1 MQKTCTFLGNSDIR
15 ETDALNSKIRQ
26 AITDLITNKGVNT
39 FYVGI
44 KGQFETL
51 CHRIV
56 SDIKQTYPD
65 IQVILIIAYVKD
77 LEKCRY
83 PFDDFYFP
91 VLCEFGYKGWSIAKR
106 NEWLIN
112 ETDYIISYNRYQGRA
127 YNYCQKA
134 RRKKK
139 EVMEISDNP
148 YL

>member
-1 MQKTCTFLGNSDIR
+1 MQKTCAFLGNSEII
-15 ETDALNSKIRQ
+15 ETDALKSKIRQ
-26 AITDLITNKGVNT
+26 AITDLIKNKGVST

-51 CHRIV
+51 CHQML
-56 SDIKQTYPD
+56 SEIKQSHPD
-65 IQVILIIAYVKD
+65 IRIILIIAYVKD
-77 LEKCRY
+77 LEKSRY

-106 NEWLIN
+106 NEWLIDQ
-112 ETDYIISYNRYQGRA
+112 TDYIISYNRYHGRA

-139 EVMEISDNP
+139 EVIRIID
-148 YL
+148 

>member
-1 MQKTCTFLGNSDIR
+1 MQKTGTFLGNSEII
-15 ETDALNSKIRQ
+15 ETDALKSKIRQ
-26 AITDLITNKGVNT
+26 AIIDLIKNKGVAT

-56 SDIKQTYPD
+56 SEIKQSHPD
-65 IQVILIIAYVKD
+65 IQIILIIAYVKD

-83 PFDDFYFP
+83 AFDDFYFP

-112 ETDYIISYNRYQGRA
+112 EADYIISYNRYQGRA

-139 EVMEISDNP
+139 DVIEISDEP
-148 YL
+148 KH